1 MRHEIEII
9 LHRLIQTSERITV
22 IELLNSNKCDDNRT
36 YTLRRTS
43 KANSFVTKKSNP
55 TEMKARIIHKNSR
68 GKYFSKERDDRSS
81 VDGHTDT
88 SDI

>member
-1 MRHEIEII
+1 MYTIKKH
-9 LHRLIQTSERITV
+9 
-22 IELLNSNKCDDNRT
+22 LLNSNKCDDNRT

-68 GKYFSKERDDRSS
+68 GKYFSKEMVIRTLVIYKLLRDII
-81 VDGHTDT
+81 VEIKAYLHHET
-88 SDI
+88 

>member
-1 MRHEIEII
+1 MYTIKKH
-9 LHRLIQTSERITV
+9 
-22 IELLNSNKCDDNRT
+22 LLNSNKCDDNRT

>member
-1 MRHEIEII
+1 MYTIKKH
-9 LHRLIQTSERITV
+9 
-22 IELLNSNKCDDNRT
+22 LLNSNKSDDNRT

-68 GKYFSKERDDRSS
+68 GKYFSKEMVIRTLVIYKLLRDII
-81 VDGHTDT
+81 VEIKAYLHHET
-88 SDI
+88 